1 MRGRADSTA
10 TLFAQKG
17 GAGQGRSPE
26 APEIG
31 QNHRMTAADER
42 ELRDELERVQQLNKE
57 LRGELAELKAFSIE
71 ELLERIHELE
81 AQNAELRARLE
92 RADEVRE
99 SWDRRHHLLR
109 LELDAARTE
118 QARLKK
124 LLETARDERN
134 LGRRSLFPWRQR

>member
-1 MRGRADSTA
+1 
-10 TLFAQKG
+10 
-17 GAGQGRSPE
+17 
-26 APEIG
+26 
-31 QNHRMTAADER
+31 MTAADER